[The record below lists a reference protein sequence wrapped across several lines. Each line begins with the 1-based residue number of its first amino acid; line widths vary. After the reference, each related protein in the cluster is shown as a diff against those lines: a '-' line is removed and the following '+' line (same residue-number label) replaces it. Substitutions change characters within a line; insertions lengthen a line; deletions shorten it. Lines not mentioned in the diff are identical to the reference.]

1 MYWWTPCA
9 WWWCPNVGWLNPNRE
24 TPVLLSIFIFCI
36 VFSYVFPIILWYNGT
51 TIISFLVCMGNACQK
66 SRGASALSAG
76 EGCHEEQLVAGWGGA
91 WENSRMN
98 GNLIWTSLCMRI
110 LLYINIYIYTV
121 YIYNIFIS
129 TSMSGRC
136 WTGMFF
142 SSFPVHMPSL
152 DLMTLMPT
160 FHPCGVC
167 LAVIRTNKV
176 RECRPSP
183 AKRYNT
189 IILLSLKLWN
199 IIHNFPF
206 LECEWAASAPGCDQ
220 NTSGFPQFLSKE
232 LLGYCFPGTWDRTY
246 LLDIPSR
253 S

>member
-1 MYWWTPCA
+1 MPA
-9 WWWCPNVGWLNPNRE
+9 RSPVGHQRSAQGKGVMKNNWLQVEAEPGK
-24 TPVLLSIFIFCI
+24 T
-36 VFSYVFPIILWYNGT
+36 
-51 TIISFLVCMGNACQK
+51 
-66 SRGASALSAG
+66 
-76 EGCHEEQLVAGWGGA
+76 AGWM
-91 WENSRMN
+91 EPHMN
-98 GNLIWTSLCMRI
+98 ISLHAYI
-110 LLYINIYIYTV
+110 INIYIYIHIHSI
-121 YIYNIFIS
+121 YIYIYIIYILS

-167 LAVIRTNKV
+167 LAMIRTNKV

-232 LLGYCFPGTWDRTY
+232 LLGYCFPGTWDMTY
-246 LLDIPSR
+246 LLDLPSR

>member
-1 MYWWTPCA
+1 
-9 WWWCPNVGWLNPNRE
+9 
-24 TPVLLSIFIFCI
+24 
-36 VFSYVFPIILWYNGT
+36 
-51 TIISFLVCMGNACQK
+51 
-66 SRGASALSAG
+66 
-76 EGCHEEQLVAGWGGA
+76 
-91 WENSRMN
+91 
-98 GNLIWTSLCMRI
+98 
-110 LLYINIYIYTV
+110 
-121 YIYNIFIS
+121 
-129 TSMSGRC
+129 MSGRC
-136 WTGMFF
+136 WTGMLLFF
-142 SSFPVHMPSL
+142 SSFPAHMPSL

-167 LAVIRTNKV
+167 LAMIRTNKV

-232 LLGYCFPGTWDRTY
+232 LLGYCFPGTWDMTY

-253 S
+253 SFDRPCPWLYAHVRGKGIPRLPSSLVTYPHKYPHQISKSYPGFGRSNHPILMVESKFQVFKSPF